1 MRTRLGPVL
10 LIPFLGLLFFA
21 ELLLHPS
28 QTLYSD
34 YSDLLTL
41 HLPSKHFLV
50 RSWHEHGEIPRWCP
64 YNFAGM
70 PFVHDPQV
78 SAFYPLHLPL
88 YLIPED
94 QLGAALSWLIVVHV
108 IVAGWC
114 MYAYARYRGLNN
126 TGAFIAALGYMF
138 AGKWLLHVL
147 AGGHYNM
154 APLAWLP
161 LVLLWLEQA
170 IRKTSIVYASWA
182 GAAFGLIVLGAYP
195 YITLYSGLFVAIW
208 TFGVALEDA
217 GLLSSGEIAVSSA
230 APSPRVSHSSSLPLW
245 GEPIPSLPPCG
256 GGLGWGGPPTGTRT
270 RRLRACL
277 ATWAGMGCWTA
288 IVGVALGAVQLLPA
302 FEASKEAS
310 RSAGVSVTAQMLMD
324 GIRSIVGL
332 VGPPLT
338 NEPNCWENRAGLG
351 LLWLALAVA
360 APAVG
365 TGRVRFQAGV
375 FLFLVAFALGGG
387 MAFQWLPGFRLFRL
401 PSRMLLI
408 AALPAALLAGTTV
421 QALVAEE
428 SDTGTLRGHCR
439 RILLKIAGV
448 VVVLAAVF
456 ALTLGTQRPDIQVVF
471 HPYWLTLLI
480 TLPAALWLMG
490 GRRGQRLRV
499 SVALASTA
507 WIVVL
512 LIDVCSL
519 TLSWVEVRR
528 EHEIYK
534 PSPCVSYLRDHA
546 LERGRVLDINPVL
559 SESAPNETPLWP
571 GLPAVHEI
579 EPVRGFNPIDI
590 LRYKEFLQFITDDD
604 QPLRPLDQMFTG
616 PILGTFPIRNHNLA
630 DLLGIRYLL
639 QPADL
644 PLDATVQ
651 TAKPERSWMRVFSDP
666 HPTSFNF
673 IPAAASGNDCGLQ
686 PLPPYQVYRNQAAAP
701 RAFIVSEAATLP
713 DDRSTVLSTLKATD
727 FTRQVLLEGFH
738 RTTTH
743 HQPPRAAQA
752 VQTSGFRA
760 ATIREYSPNRVVI
773 ETGGAGGYLVLADI
787 WFPGWECLVDHR
799 PTPIYRANYLFRAVE
814 LGDESQ
820 LVEFVFSAPSYEW
833 GKFTSAL
840 TLVGLLVLSL
850 MAVAVQTRA
859 TASVSRAREECYAGA
874 C

>member
-1 MRTRLGPVL
+1 VL
-10 LIPFLGLLFFA
+10 LIPFLGLLFFS
-21 ELLLHPS
+21 ELLSHPS

-50 RSWHEHGEIPRWCP
+50 RSWQEHGEIPRWCP

-88 YLIPED
+88 YLIPEG
-94 QLGAALSWLIVVHV
+94 QLGAALSWLIVLHV
-108 IVAGWC
+108 IAAGWC
-114 MYAYARYRGLNN
+114 MYAYARHRGLNN
-126 TGAFIAALGYMF
+126 TGALIAAVGYMF

-147 AGGHYNM
+147 GGGHYNM

-170 IRKTSIVYASWA
+170 IHKTSIVYASWA

-208 TFGVALEDA
+208 TLGVALEDA
-217 GLLSSGEIAVSSA
+217 GFLSSGEFAVS
-230 APSPRVSHSSSLPLW
+230 
-245 GEPIPSLPPCG
+245 
-256 GGLGWGGPPTGTRT
+256 
-270 RRLRACL
+270 RRPWACL

-288 IVGVALGAVQLLPA
+288 IVGIGLGAVQLLPA
-302 FEASKEAS
+302 IEASKEAS
-310 RSAGVSVTAQMLMD
+310 RSAGVGVTAQMLMD
-324 GIRSIVGL
+324 GVRSIVGL

-365 TGRVRFQAGV
+365 SGRVRFQAGV
-375 FLFLVAFALGGG
+375 FFLLVAFALGGA

-428 SDTGTLRGHCR
+428 SETGTLRGHCR
-439 RILLKIAGV
+439 RILLKLAGLV
-448 VVVLAAVF
+448 VALAAVF
-456 ALTLGTQRPDIQVVF
+456 ALTLGTQRPDVQVVF
-471 HPYWLTLLI
+471 HPYWLTLLV
-480 TLPAALWLMG
+480 TLPAALWLIG
-490 GRRGQRLRV
+490 GRRHEARLRAPA
-499 SVALASTA
+499 ALASTA
-507 WIVVL
+507 WIVLL

-519 TLSWVEVRR
+519 TFSWVEVRP
-528 EHEIYK
+528 EDEIYK
-534 PSPCVSYLRDHA
+534 PSPCVSCLRDHTS
-546 LERGRVLDINPVL
+546 ERGRVLDINPVA
-559 SESAPNETPLWP
+559 SGSAPNETPLWP
-571 GLPAVHEI
+571 GLPAVHGI

-616 PILGTFPIRNHNLA
+616 PILGTFPIRNQNLA

-651 TAKPERSWMRVFSDP
+651 TAKPEASWTRVLTDP
-666 HPTSFNF
+666 RPTSFNF
-673 IPAAASGNDCGLQ
+673 IPAAASGHDCGLR
-686 PLPPYQVYRNQAAAP
+686 PLPPYELYRNQTAAP
-701 RAFIVSEAATLP
+701 RAFIVSEAAPLP
-713 DDRSTVLSTLKATD
+713 DRSTVLSSLKATD

-743 HQPPRAAQA
+743 QPLPTRAD
-752 VQTSGFRA
+752 QTSAFRA

-787 WFPGWECLVDHR
+787 WFPGWECFVDHR
-799 PTPIYRANYLFRAVE
+799 PVPIYRANYLFRAVE

-840 TLVGLLVLSL
+840 TLVGLVALSL
-850 MAVAVQTRA
+850 MAVAVRA
-859 TASVSRAREECYAGA
+859 KARASVSRAREECYAGA

>member
-10 LIPFLGLLFFA
+10 LIPFLGLLFFS

-50 RSWHEHGEIPRWCP
+50 RSWQEQGEIPRWCP

-94 QLGAALSWLIVVHV
+94 QLGAALSWLIVLHV
-108 IVAGWC
+108 IAAGWC

-126 TGAFIAALGYMF
+126 TGALIAALGYMF

-154 APLAWLP
+154 VPLAWLP

-170 IRKTSIVYASWA
+170 IHKRSIVYASWA

-208 TFGVALEDA
+208 TLGVALEDA
-217 GLLSSGEIAVSSA
+217 GLLAQNS
-230 APSPRVSHSSSLPLW
+230 
-245 GEPIPSLPPCG
+245 
-256 GGLGWGGPPTGTRT
+256 PTGSGT
-270 RRLRACL
+270 RRLWACL

-288 IVGVALGAVQLLPA
+288 IVGIALGAVQLLPA
-302 FEASKEAS
+302 IEASREAS
-310 RSAGVSVTAQMLMD
+310 RSAGVGVTGQMLMD
-324 GIRSIVGL
+324 GVRSIVGL

-360 APAVG
+360 APAAG
-365 TGRVRFQAGV
+365 SGRVRFQAGV
-375 FLFLVAFALGGG
+375 FLFLIAFALGGA

-428 SDTGTLRGHCR
+428 SMTGALRGHCR

-456 ALTLGTQRPDIQVVF
+456 TLTLGTQRPDVQVVF
-471 HPYWLTLLI
+471 HPYWLTLLV
-480 TLPAALWLMG
+480 TLPAALWLIG
-490 GRRGQRLRV
+490 GRRGGRRWRAPA
-499 SVALASTA
+499 ALASAA
-507 WIVVL
+507 WMALL

-519 TLSWVEVRR
+519 TFSWVEVRS
-528 EHEIYK
+528 EDEIYK
-534 PSPCVSYLRDHA
+534 PSPCLSYLRDHA
-546 LERGRVLDINPVL
+546 SERGRVLDINPVA
-559 SESAPNETPLWP
+559 SGSAPNETPLWP
-571 GLPAVHEI
+571 GLPAVQGI

-616 PILGTFPIRNHNLA
+616 PILGTFPIRNQNLA

-651 TAKPERSWMRVFSDP
+651 TAKPEASWTRVFTDP
-666 HPTSFNF
+666 SPTSFNF
-673 IPAAASGNDCGLQ
+673 IPAAASGHDCGLQ
-686 PLPPYQVYRNQAAAP
+686 PLPPYQVYRNQTAAP

-713 DDRSTVLSTLKATD
+713 DRSAVLSALKTTD
-727 FTRQVLLEGFH
+727 FTRRVLLEGFNQ
-738 RTTTH
+738 TTIH
-743 HQPPRAAQA
+743 HPPRA
-752 VQTSGFRA
+752 VRVDQTSAFRA
-760 ATIREYSPNRVVI
+760 ATIREYSPNRVVF

-787 WFPGWECLVDHR
+787 WFPGWECFVDHR
-799 PTPIYRANYLFRAVE
+799 PAPIYRANYLFRAVE

-820 LVEFVFSAPSYEW
+820 LVEFVFSAPIYEW
-833 GKFTSAL
+833 GKFISTM
-840 TLVGLLVLSL
+840 TLVGLVVLSL
-850 MAVAVQTRA
+850 IAVAVRA
-859 TASVSRAREECYAGA
+859 RTTASVSSAREECYAGA

>member
-50 RSWHEHGEIPRWCP
+50 RSWQEHGEIPRWCL

-78 SAFYPLHLPL
+78 SPFYPLHLPL
-88 YLIPED
+88 FLIPEE
-94 QLGAALSWLIVVHV
+94 QLGAALSWLIVLHV
-108 IVAGWC
+108 VAAGWC
-114 MYAYARYRGLNN
+114 MYAYARFRGLNN
-126 TGAFIAALGYMF
+126 TGALIAALGYMF
-138 AGKWLLHVL
+138 AGKWLLHML

-154 APLAWLP
+154 VPLAWLP

-170 IRKTSIVYASWA
+170 IHKRSILSASWA

-208 TFGVALEDA
+208 TLGVALEDA
-217 GLLSSGEIAVSSA
+217 GLLSSGEIT
-230 APSPRVSHSSSLPLW
+230 AP
-245 GEPIPSLPPCG
+245 
-256 GGLGWGGPPTGTRT
+256 
-270 RRLRACL
+270 RRPWACL
-277 ATWAGMGCWTA
+277 ATWATMGCWTA
-288 IVGVALGAVQLLPA
+288 IVGIALGAVVLLPA
-302 FEASKEAS
+302 IEASKEAS
-310 RSAGVSVTAQMLMD
+310 RSAGVGVTSQMLMD
-324 GIRSIVGL
+324 GVRSVVGL

-360 APAVG
+360 APAAG
-365 TGRVRFQAGV
+365 TGRVRFQAAV
-375 FLFLVAFALGGG
+375 FLSLVVFAVGGS

-408 AALPAALLAGTTV
+408 AALPAALLAGITV
-421 QALVAEE
+421 QALAAGK
-428 SDTGTLRGHCR
+428 SAAHTFRAHCR
-439 RILLKIAGV
+439 RVLLKISSIVA
-448 VVVLAAVF
+448 VLAAIF
-456 ALTLGTQRPDIQVVF
+456 ALTLGTQRPDVQVVF
-471 HPYWLTLLI
+471 HPYWLTLLL
-480 TLPAALWLMG
+480 TLPGALWLIG
-490 GRRGQRLRV
+490 GRRRVRGARV
-499 SVALASTA
+499 STARLSTA
-507 WIVVL
+507 WIVLL

-519 TLSWVEVRR
+519 TFSWVEVRP
-528 EHEIYK
+528 EGEIYK
-534 PSPCVSYLRDHA
+534 PSACVRYLRDHA
-546 LERGRVLDINPVL
+546 PERGRVVDINPVL
-559 SESAPNETPLWP
+559 SGTSPNETPVWP
-571 GLPAVHEI
+571 GLPAVHGI

-616 PILGTFPIRNHNLA
+616 PILGTFPIRNQKLA

-644 PLDATVQ
+644 RLDATVQ
-651 TAKPERSWMRVFSDP
+651 TEKPEASWDRVFTDP
-666 HPTSFNF
+666 SPTSFNF
-673 IPAAASGNDCGLQ
+673 IPAGGSGHDCGLQ
-686 PLPPYQVYRNQAAAP
+686 PLPPYALYRNRTAAP
-701 RAFIVSEAATLP
+701 RAFIVSEAVPLP
-713 DDRSTVLSTLKATD
+713 DRSTVLSTLKTTD
-727 FTRQVLLEGFH
+727 FARQVLLEGFH

-743 HQPPRAAQA
+743 HPRSTKADQK
-752 VQTSGFRA
+752 SSFRA
-760 ATIREYSPNRVVI
+760 ATIREYSPNRVVV
-773 ETGGAGGYLVLADI
+773 ETGGAGGYLVLGDI
-787 WFPGWECLVDHR
+787 WFPGWECLVDHE

-814 LGDESQ
+814 LGDKSQ
-820 LVEFVFSAPSYEW
+820 LVEFVFNAPSYEW

-840 TLVGLLVLSL
+840 TLVGLVVLSL
-850 MAVAVQTRA
+850 MAIAARA
-859 TASVSRAREECYAGA
+859 RASASAFRSREECYAGA

>member
-10 LIPFLGLLFFA
+10 LIPFLGLLFFS

-34 YSDLLTL
+34 YSDLLTF

-50 RSWHEHGEIPRWCP
+50 QSWQEHGEIPRWCP

-88 YLIPED
+88 FLIPED
-94 QLGAALSWLIVVHV
+94 HLGAALSWLIVLHV
-108 IVAGWC
+108 IAAGCC
-114 MYAYARYRGLNN
+114 MYAYARYRGLNE
-126 TGAFIAALGYMF
+126 TGAFVAALGYMF

-170 IRKTSIVYASWA
+170 IHKRSILRASWA

-208 TFGVALEDA
+208 TLGVALEDA
-217 GLLSSGEIAVSSA
+217 GLFSSGEITTSSVA
-230 APSPRVSHSSSLPLW
+230 AARGRPFSSF
-245 GEPIPSLPPCG
+245 PPCRG
-256 GGLGWGGPPTGTRT
+256 RSGWGVSPTGSLTP
-270 RRLRACL
+270 RLRACL
-277 ATWAGMGCWTA
+277 AAWAGMGCWTA
-288 IVGVALGAVQLLPA
+288 LVGVGLGAVQLLPA
-302 FEASKEAS
+302 IEASREAS
-310 RSAGVSVTAQMLMD
+310 RSAGVGVTAQMLMD
-324 GIRSIVGL
+324 GVRSIVGL

-365 TGRVRFQAGV
+365 SGRVRFQAGV
-375 FLFLVAFALGGG
+375 FLFLVAFALGGA

-421 QALVAEE
+421 QALVAEK
-428 SDTGTLRGHCR
+428 SITGTIRAHCR
-439 RILLKIAGV
+439 RILLKITGI

-456 ALTLGTQRPDIQVVF
+456 ALTLGTQQRPDVQVVF
-471 HPYWLTLLI
+471 HPYWLTLLV
-480 TLPAALWLMG
+480 TLPAAVWLLSSRPD
-490 GRRGQRLRV
+490 GRRLRAPA
-499 SVALASTA
+499 ALASMA
-507 WIVVL
+507 WIALL

-519 TLSWVEVRR
+519 THSWVEVRR
-528 EHEIYK
+528 EDEIYK
-534 PSPCVSYLRDHA
+534 PSACVSYLRDHVS
-546 LERGRVLDINPVL
+546 ERGRVLDINPVA
-559 SESAPNETPLWP
+559 SGSAPNETPLWP
-571 GLPAVHEI
+571 GMPAVHGI

-590 LRYKEFLQFITDDD
+590 LRYKEFLQLITDDD

-616 PILGTFPIRNHNLA
+616 PILGTFPIRNQNLA

-651 TAKPERSWMRVFSDP
+651 TPKPEASWTRVFTDP

-673 IPAAASGNDCGLQ
+673 IPAAASGHDCGLQ
-686 PLPPYQVYRNQAAAP
+686 PLPPYQVYRSQTAAP
-701 RAFIVSEAATLP
+701 RAFMVSEAAALP
-713 DDRSTVLSTLKATD
+713 DRSLVLSTLKATD
-727 FTRQVLLEGFH
+727 FTRRVLLEGFH
-738 RTTTH
+738 QTTVH
-743 HQPPRAAQA
+743 GPPGADRAG
-752 VQTSGFRA
+752 QTSAFRA

-773 ETGGAGGYLVLADI
+773 ETGGAGGYLVLADV
-787 WFPGWECLVDHR
+787 WFPGWECFVDHR
-799 PTPIYRANYLFRAVE
+799 PVPIYRANYLFRAVG
-814 LGDESQ
+814 LGNKSQ

-833 GKFTSAL
+833 GKLISTL
-840 TLVGLLVLSL
+840 TLAGLVVSSLVVI
-850 MAVAVQTRA
+850 AARA
-859 TASVSRAREECYAGA
+859 TSTASVPSAKEECYAGA